1 MFLNMNQKTMRL
13 FLCLCGILSLLTA
26 CQPAVQG
33 ESLPSSGIS
42 QGISEET
49 FQPAPSRLP
58 SPTGEETTPELFL
71 ASRTEEELLLFVDA
85 AWAAVGG
92 PGMERSF
99 ASPADI
105 SSEGLLSFFFRIT
118 DEQAFYRE
126 ETEAGKVSQRY
137 YCIPLEAVTSQL
149 DRYFDEYTFCL
160 EDTNWAEEYDRDKQQ
175 FISRSFIGWG
185 DSVVWK
191 IDTVRGE
198 EKNIFIAANQ
208 LDPTDPE
215 KLLATG
221 TLQLFFNN
229 QEIRFLSFHY
239 QPC

>member
-1 MFLNMNQKTMRL
+1 M
-13 FLCLCGILSLLTA
+13 
-26 CQPAVQG
+26 
-33 ESLPSSGIS
+33 
-42 QGISEET
+42 
-49 FQPAPSRLP
+49 
-58 SPTGEETTPELFL
+58 
-71 ASRTEEELLLFVDA
+71 
-85 AWAAVGG
+85 
-92 PGMERSF
+92 
-99 ASPADI
+99 
-105 SSEGLLSFFFRIT
+105 
-118 DEQAFYRE
+118 
-126 ETEAGKVSQRY
+126 SQRY

-215 KLLATG
+215 KRLATG
-221 TLQLFFNN
+221 TLQLFFDN